1 MGCNGSLTKESLEE
15 RVCTRPEHDW
25 LRGMAPEHPC
35 WASVHVHSCSYLL
48 CWLTWLW
55 ERQVEELST
64 RKPKARKWLGL
75 SCPLTPSQPS
85 VSLGEWERTL
95 PMIVVNQS
103 STCGLCATCVARVGE
118 AVGEPSDPLVSF
130 LLLFARY
137 APPIHASARPLEQRL
152 YIRCVLTSRLKLRR

>member
-1 MGCNGSLTKESLEE
+1 MGCNGSLTKGSLEE

-55 ERQVEELST
+55 ERQAEELST

-85 VSLGEWERTL
+85 VSLGERERTL
-95 PMIVVNQS
+95 PMIVVKVPPVGSAPHAWLQS
-103 STCGLCATCVARVGE
+103 GRQSGSPQTHLFHFC
-118 AVGEPSDPLVSF
+118 SY
-130 LLLFARY
+130 LLDMLLPFM
-137 APPIHASARPLEQRL
+137 PVPVP
-152 YIRCVLTSRLKLRR
+152 